1 MFTLPVTTAA
11 LAGWPM
17 LYGTAAMASL
27 WLAMRLFAV
36 WPSEFDVPGIWPA
49 LLAAALLAWTQAL
62 TWMPYGLPGLRG
74 IVAMLL
80 LATIDAVALLAIYS
94 KAGEPLMVAFLAPQV
109 PLAYLVA
116 RSAVARARRGDVPDW
131 RPMFARLGRIANV
144 LPRRRDNFA
153 SPARAQLWFEWRR
166 HGRSL
171 PALVAILLP
180 FELALL
186 FAAGRAQHVAQLI
199 LPALE
204 RGDWVVC
211 ARFIDS
217 SLAYQGHAYGIDLDE
232 MRRLQRFATGGL
244 LPDLTILLDVPVE
257 IGLGRKRHGAWNRF
271 EDTQGVAFFE
281 RVRSGYLALA
291 AEEPQRIRVI
301 DGSGS
306 VEESDAR
313 VRDLVMPL
321 LPA

>member
-1 MFTLPVTTAA
+1 MAVTPDSSAPSRGRFITLEGPDGSGKTTAA
-11 LAGWPM
+11 RHLSDWLTSRGVGCLLTQEPG
-17 LYGTAAMASL
+17 GTPL
-27 WLAMRLFAV
+27 GDEIRRLV
-36 WPSEFDVPGIWPA
+36 LHLRDVSDA
-49 LLAAALLAWTQAL
+49 LD
-62 TWMPYGLPGLRG
+62 P
-74 IVAMLL
+74 
-80 LATIDAVALLAIYS
+80 
-94 KAGEPLMVAFLAPQV
+94 
-109 PLAYLVA
+109 
-116 RSAVARARRGDVPDW
+116 RAD
-131 RPMFARLGRIANV
+131 
-144 LPRRRDNFA
+144 
-153 SPARAQLWFEWRR
+153 
-166 HGRSL
+166 
-171 PALVAILLP
+171 
-180 FELALL
+180 ALL
-186 FAAGRAQHVAQLI
+186 FAAGRAQHVSQLI

-291 AEEPQRIRVI
+291 AEEPERIRVI

-306 VEESDAR
+306 VEESDAL
-313 VRDLVMPL
+313 VRELVVPL